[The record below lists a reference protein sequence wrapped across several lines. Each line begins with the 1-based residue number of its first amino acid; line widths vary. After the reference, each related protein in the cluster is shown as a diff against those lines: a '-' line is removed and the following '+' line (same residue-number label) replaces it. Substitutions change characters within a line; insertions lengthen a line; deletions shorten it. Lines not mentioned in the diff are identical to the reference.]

1 MEYDRSSSKEKWTIM
16 MYMRDFKLMTTYAYA
31 LRSSSK
37 LTTENINDILIDMER
52 KGIYIIHVMEEVRL
66 QANLSLSKLHGICLV
81 IIIRTVNGVKKRKW
95 YLHRWEIF
103 F

>member
-52 KGIYIIHVMEEVRL
+52 KGI
-66 QANLSLSKLHGICLV
+66 
-81 IIIRTVNGVKKRKW
+81 
-95 YLHRWEIF
+95 
-103 F
+103 